1 MQSVLR
7 YPGLQNQPDRGEAQG
22 RLRQSLK
29 RFLRAQFGQP
39 SGIVGDLVGR
49 IMARTP
55 SNLERIDWT
64 ISLLD
69 VKPTDRVLEIGMGPG
84 VAVQRVSAI
93 ASEGQVVGVDH
104 SDVMVR
110 QSRRRNARA
119 VKEGAVDVRLG
130 SASQLPSF
138 SEPFD
143 KIFTINSVH
152 FWSDPVNCLKELR
165 QLLKPGGVIAVTLQP
180 RSRHATDVTAEEC
193 GREMVAN
200 LERAGFS
207 RVELHI
213 RSMKPVA
220 VACARGVK

>member
-7 YPGLQNQPDRGEAQG
+7 YPGLENQPDRAEQQG
-22 RLRQSLK
+22 WLRHVLK

-39 SGIVGDLVGR
+39 TGVFGDLVGR

-69 VKPTDRVLEIGMGPG
+69 VKPTDRVLEVGMGPG
-84 VAVQRVSAI
+84 VAVELVSAL
-93 ASEGQVVGVDH
+93 ASQGYVVGVDH

-110 QSRRRNARA
+110 QARRRNARA
-119 VKEGAVDVRLG
+119 AKKGTVELRLG
-130 SASQLPSF
+130 SASHLPAF

-152 FWSDPVNCLKELR
+152 FWSDPVDCLTQLR
-165 QLLKPGGVIAVTLQP
+165 KLLKPGGLIAVTLQP
-180 RSRHATDVTAEEC
+180 RSRGATDATAEEC
-193 GREMVAN
+193 GREMRAN
-200 LERAGFS
+200 LQRAGFS
-207 RVELHI
+207 QLSVEI
-213 RSMKPVA
+213 RSMRPVA
-220 VACARGVK
+220 AACARGVK